1 MNRTNTRIPAL
12 CIDEAINQLTKM
24 YSSVIRGGKSVET
37 VPSVFLWGPPG
48 VGKSEAVDQIAE
60 GLEALT
66 GKKVIVKEIRVPLYN
81 PIDFHG
87 VPTADVSK
95 THTVWLKPQEL
106 ELDPSEDTINILF
119 LDELTA
125 APQSVQVIAY
135 QMTLDHSVGEH
146 KLPKNTIVIAAGNR
160 TTDKSVAYH
169 MPKALAN
176 RLLHIEIRA
185 DFDTWKDWAIKT
197 GVHSYVMGY
206 LMFDNSKLLTEEVG
220 MDDLAYPSP
229 RSWVFVSDILNSINT
244 DEIDDIYSLI
254 AGCIGT
260 GTAIEF
266 VQYCKIY
273 KDLPSIEDII
283 MGRKVTYPNSPD
295 VLYAI
300 ISSLISYV
308 SKNVEKLGFDD
319 IENICDFCNDLQPDY
334 ATCMYRTLSAINTVQ
349 SKLSKSSSFRT
360 WIKINNRMSL

>member
-1 MNRTNTRIPAL
+1 MNRTNTRIPKL
-12 CIDEAINQLTKM
+12 CIEEAIDQLTKM
-24 YSSVIRGGKSVET
+24 YSSVIRSGKPVET

-48 VGKSEAVDQIAE
+48 VGKSEAIDQIAE
-60 GLEALT
+60 RIEVDT
-66 GKKVIVKEIRVPLYN
+66 GKKVNVKEIRVPLYN

-87 VPTADVSK
+87 VPMADVSK
-95 THTVWLKPQEL
+95 THTVWLRPREL
-106 ELDPSEDTINILF
+106 ELDPSENTINILF

-146 KLPKNTIVIAAGNR
+146 KLPDNTIVIAAGNR

-176 RLLHIEIRA
+176 RLLHIEIGA
-185 DFDTWKDWAIKT
+185 DFDTWKNWAIKT
-197 GVHSYVMGY
+197 GIHPYVIGY
-206 LMFDNSKLLTEEVG
+206 LLFDNSKLLLEEVG

-229 RSWVFVSDILNSINT
+229 RSWVFVSDILNTIDT
-244 DEIDDIYSLI
+244 DDIDDVYSLI
-254 AGCIGT
+254 AGCIGN
-260 GTAIEF
+260 GTAVEF

-283 MGRKVTYPNSPD
+283 MGRHVTYPNSPD

-300 ISSLISYV
+300 ISALTSHI
-308 SKNVEKLGFDD
+308 SKNADELGFDD
-319 IENICDFCNDLQPDY
+319 IENVCAFCNDLQPDY
-334 ATCMYRTLSAINTVQ
+334 ATCVYRTLSAIGTVQ
-349 SKLSKSSSFRT
+349 SKLSKSYSFKT
-360 WIKINNRMSL
+360 WIKANNRVSL